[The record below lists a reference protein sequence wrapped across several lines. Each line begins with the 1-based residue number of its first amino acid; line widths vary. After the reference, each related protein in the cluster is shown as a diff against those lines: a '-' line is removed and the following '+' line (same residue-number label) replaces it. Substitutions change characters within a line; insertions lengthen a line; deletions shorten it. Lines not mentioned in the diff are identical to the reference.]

1 MSGSCVKNL
10 PRCTSSCPSSSW
22 PPPSNMCVQTFFC
35 IKYVARNNVSFGKPQ
50 ASAQYGARI
59 VGGTSSEPGEFPYL
73 VALTV
78 RVPLGAAFCGGTI
91 LDARRVLTAAHCM
104 ETAQSVTITAG
115 AYNQAEDEPT
125 QQTRY
130 DKKIAR
136 GILLVRISF
145 ATVSTLSICCCCCW
159 FYFYECCCTV
169 VAVLVLLL

>member
-1 MSGSCVKNL
+1 MQGWDFESCQAVVSRTFRDAQAPVPRPPGRRL
-10 PRCTSSCPSSSW
+10 PTCAYKL
-22 PPPSNMCVQTFFC
+22 FFC

-130 DKKIAR
+130 AK
-136 GILLVRISF
+136 
-145 ATVSTLSICCCCCW
+145 
-159 FYFYECCCTV
+159 
-169 VAVLVLLL
+169 

>member
-1 MSGSCVKNL
+1 ML
-10 PRCTSSCPSSSW
+10 LEII
-22 PPPSNMCVQTFFC
+22 FF
-35 IKYVARNNVSFGKPQ
+35 RGPQ

-125 QQTRY
+125 QQTRSSHKCY
-130 DKKIAR
+130 CSA
-136 GILLVRISF
+136 
-145 ATVSTLSICCCCCW
+145 
-159 FYFYECCCTV
+159 
-169 VAVLVLLL
+169 AVP